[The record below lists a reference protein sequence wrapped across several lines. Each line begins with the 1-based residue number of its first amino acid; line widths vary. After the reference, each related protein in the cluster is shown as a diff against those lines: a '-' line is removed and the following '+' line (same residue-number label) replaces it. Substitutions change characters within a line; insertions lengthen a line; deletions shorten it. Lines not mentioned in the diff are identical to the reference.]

1 VPARRSPPGLPHGDP
16 ARFPCHETRGE
27 ASWCRMHRGEHGAW
41 WFSSDGSGRFDLA
54 PPDGACYL
62 AETPLG
68 ALIEH
73 FDGIDVILQG
83 DLDERRVSI
92 LGRGTPLRLA
102 DCTSSHARSFGVDL
116 ALSAGADYTRTQRF
130 AAWFRDSG
138 FQGVRYFLRN
148 DPTATLIGV
157 ALFGP
162 SGEHGL
168 PVLSTSPIDEAT
180 LNEAAS
186 MFGIQV
192 VPLP

>member
-1 VPARRSPPGLPHGDP
+1 
-16 ARFPCHETRGE
+16 
-27 ASWCRMHRGEHGAW
+27 MHRGEYGAW

-54 PPDGACYL
+54 PPDGVCYL

-73 FDGIDVILQG
+73 FDGIDVIPQP
-83 DLDERRVSI
+83 DLEERRISI
-92 LGRGTPLRLA
+92 LGQDKSLRLA

-116 ALSAGADYTRTQRF
+116 ALSAGSDYTRTQRF
-130 AAWFRDSG
+130 AAWFRAGG

-148 DPTATLIGV
+148 DPAATLIGV

-162 SGEHGL
+162 CGEQDL
-168 PVLSTSPIDEAT
+168 PVLSTSPLEEAT
-180 LNEAAS
+180 LDEAARA
-186 MFGIQV
+186 FGIQV